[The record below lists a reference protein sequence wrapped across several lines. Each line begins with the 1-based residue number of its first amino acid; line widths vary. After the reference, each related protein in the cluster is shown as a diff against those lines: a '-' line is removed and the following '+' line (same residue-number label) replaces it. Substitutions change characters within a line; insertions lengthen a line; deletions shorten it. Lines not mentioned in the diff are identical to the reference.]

1 MVMKAKLRNLAMFV
15 VLLTLMAA
23 LLPIRL
29 VHGLVCRL
37 RSPSVGSLR
46 ALKRVSAY
54 DVDLSRIMRD
64 GQPVIIE
71 NLLDRLEVE
80 QPPDLPTFKKLAATT
95 PDTFAVRF
103 DKDEFPY
110 YLYTGDYGRKAD
122 HVSEVT
128 LQDFLNFMFVT
139 SPGPGLC
146 VYQYFNANSLNGVVG
161 SMMNSVADKLEA
173 VLGRV
178 HEQGASGVWVGSK
191 GVVTPLHH
199 DAWPGLLF
207 QTYGAK
213 QVAMYGPTEY
223 PNLYFLSPFAYGDRW
238 SNLPPR
244 SSQADPVK
252 FPRLSR
258 ALRYEGVLK
267 AGDTLY
273 IPPFWPHEMEALEA
287 NISMPFRFKV
297 AKTDYLR
304 PGALR
309 PVFEIFHR
317 KFLPDPAR

>member
-1 MVMKAKLRNLAMFV
+1 MYKIFRKLGIFV
-15 VLLTLMAA
+15 VLATLIVV
-23 LLPIRL
+23 LVPLWL

-37 RSPSVGSLR
+37 RSPRVGSLR
-46 ALKRVSAY
+46 ELKRVAAN
-54 DVDLSRIMRD
+54 DVDLSRIMR
-64 GQPVIIE
+64 GRQPVIIE
-71 NLLDRLEVE
+71 NLMDSLDVK

-95 PDTFAVRF
+95 PETFAVRF
-103 DKDEFPY
+103 DKDESPY
-110 YLYTGDYGRKAD
+110 YLYTGDYGRKVD

-128 LQDFLNFMFVT
+128 LKEFLGFMFET
-139 SPGPGLC
+139 TPGPGLC
-146 VYQYFNANSLNGVVG
+146 VYQFFTARSLNGMVG
-161 SMMNSVADKLEA
+161 SMMNSVAEKLEA
-173 VLGRV
+173 LLGSV

-207 QTYGAK
+207 QTYGTK
-213 QVAMYGPTEY
+213 KVTMYGPTAY
-223 PNLYFLSPFAYGDRW
+223 PNLYFLSPFSYGDRW

-252 FPRLSR
+252 FPRVSR
-258 ALRYEGVLK
+258 TLRYEGVLK
-267 AGDTLY
+267 GSDTLF

-297 AKTDYLR
+297 EKTDYLR

-309 PVFEIFHR
+309 PVYEVFHR
-317 KFLPDPAR
+317 KFLPDTAS